1 LVFEDVDR
9 YDGPARGI
17 LAELIVQPGVATVL
31 ATTTRHEMLDVE
43 VEIVRLP
50 PLDPMALADLLL
62 PPGVADRSGGIP
74 LAIVDELRALAGVKL
89 GEPAQALLD
98 AAVVAGGDVPTP
110 VLATAA
116 GLTDVGRALAELT
129 LHGLIRPTQKS
140 LEMPSQTLRQRIY
153 DAMPVAERQKLHAT
167 FASLLETRGAEP
179 VVVAHHAYR
188 AGETSRVA
196 LLERAGD
203 AARQGFDD
211 DAAVRWYRAALER
224 GRQALSE
231 GAGDEL
237 TQIRLALKLAL
248 VLRYRGEVV
257 ASENVLR
264 EALELAAARGD
275 RWAEVQ
281 ARRGLARLAAQWE
294 NFEGARE
301 HLTLALQASL
311 AGGDAATLAE
321 LYLELADV
329 LVHLGEHETAERE
342 LWEGLMLV
350 THGDGPEAERGPD
363 PLWRVL
369 LALGDLSR
377 VAGDYPGARSYGLH
391 ALRHAE
397 RVDTPVGRGRVHRF
411 LAEVNDML
419 GDVQQA
425 VEHRRFA
432 VEELRSVGD
441 RRTTAELLIALA
453 HPEGASAVEAKAW
466 LREADAL
473 AAEIGWQEGVDRSRA
488 QLARLP

>member
-1 LVFEDVDR
+1 
-9 YDGPARGI
+9 
-17 LAELIVQPGVATVL
+17 
-31 ATTTRHEMLDVE
+31 
-43 VEIVRLP
+43 
-50 PLDPMALADLLL
+50 
-62 PPGVADRSGGIP
+62 DRSAGNP
-74 LAIVDELRALAGVKL
+74 LAIVDELRALAGIKL
-89 GEPAQALLD
+89 GEPVQALLD

-110 VLATAA
+110 VLAQAA

-129 LHGLIRPTQKS
+129 LHGLIRATQKS
-140 LEMPSQTLRQRIY
+140 LEMPSHTLRQRIY
-153 DAMPVAERQKLHAT
+153 EAMPVEQRKKLHAT

-188 AGETSRVA
+188 AGESSRVA

-237 TQIRLALKLAL
+237 AQIRLALKLAL

-257 ASENVLR
+257 ASETVLR

-294 NFEGARE
+294 NLEGARE
-301 HLTLALQASL
+301 HLTLALQAAL
-311 AGGDAATLAE
+311 AGGDAATLSE
-321 LYLELADV
+321 LYIELADI
-329 LVHLGEHETAERE
+329 LVRQGDPTAAESE

-350 THGDGPEAERGPD
+350 TAGDGPEAERGPE
-363 PLWRVL
+363 PLWRML
-369 LALGDLSR
+369 LALGELAR
-377 VAGDYPGARSYGLH
+377 VAGDLAGARSYGLH
-391 ALRHAE
+391 ALRHAS
-397 RVDTPVGRGRVHRF
+397 RVDSPVGSGRVHTF
-411 LAEVNDML
+411 LAEVNDTL
-419 GDVQQA
+419 GEAHDA
-425 VEHRRFA
+425 VEHRRLA
-432 VEELRSVGD
+432 VEEHRRAGD

-453 HPEGASAVEAKAW
+453 DPEGASAVEARAW
-466 LREADAL
+466 LAEADAL
-473 AAEIGWQEGVDRSRA
+473 AGEIGWQEGVARSRA
-488 QLARLP
+488 QLARLA

>member
-1 LVFEDVDR
+1 
-9 YDGPARGI
+9 
-17 LAELIVQPGVATVL
+17 
-31 ATTTRHEMLDVE
+31 
-43 VEIVRLP
+43 
-50 PLDPMALADLLL
+50 
-62 PPGVADRSGGIP
+62 
-74 LAIVDELRALAGVKL
+74 
-89 GEPAQALLD
+89 
-98 AAVVAGGDVPTP
+98 VAGGDVPTP
-110 VLATAA
+110 VLAQAA
-116 GLTDVGRALAELT
+116 GLTDVGRVLAELT

-140 LEMPSQTLRQRIY
+140 VEMPSQTLRQRIY
-153 DAMPVAERQKLHAT
+153 DAMAVDKRQKLHAT

-179 VVVAHHAYR
+179 VVVAQHAYR

-224 GRQALSE
+224 GRQALTE

-257 ASENVLR
+257 ASETVLR

-294 NFEGARE
+294 NWEGAKE
-301 HLTLALQASL
+301 HLTAALQASL
-311 AGGDAATLAE
+311 AGGDAATLADLYIE
-321 LYLELADV
+321 LSDV
-329 LVHLGEHETAERE
+329 LVQLGDASSAESE

-350 THGDGPEAERGPD
+350 THGDGPEAERGPE
-363 PLWRVL
+363 PLWRML
-369 LALGDLSR
+369 WALGELAR
-377 VAGDYPGARSYGLH
+377 AAGDLPGARSYGLH
-391 ALRHAE
+391 ALRHAA
-397 RVDTPVGRGRVHRF
+397 RVDSPVGRGRAHTF

-419 GDVQQA
+419 GDAQEAIEQ
-425 VEHRRFA
+425 RRLA
-432 VEELRSVGD
+432 VEELRRVGD
-441 RRTTAELLIALA
+441 RRTTAELLILLA
-453 HPEGASAVEAKAW
+453 DPETGSAASAVEAKAW
-466 LREADAL
+466 LKEADAL

-488 QLARLP
+488 QLARLPS